1 MKKTA
6 TDALMLSKSGS
17 KSTTQTSSKPRGWL
31 ARLGP
36 GFITGA
42 SDDDSSGIATYS
54 QVGAQFGFGMLW
66 TMLFSYPLMAGIQ
79 EISAP
84 SVSGMLKKLAELGL
98 VTHHKYQGAT
108 LTDSGKRIA
117 LELIRHHRL
126 LETYLHQ
133 ALGYKLHE
141 VHAEAEKLEH
151 HISKD
156 FEARIS
162 EILGHPTHDPHGD
175 PIPTKDGQ
183 LPASASRPLTALFVG
198 EDAVIGR
205 IFEHHNSDFIQ
216 HLEQLGLTPGAAV
229 RVTAISQP
237 AGTLTL
243 KSSSKVHVLSLEAAG
258 KLYVTETSAN
268 TAV

>member
-1 MKKTA
+1 MRELLSPQIEDYLKRIHSLEQHGKVSTQA
-6 TDALMLSKSGS
+6 LADAL
-17 KSTTQTSSKPRGWL
+17 
-31 ARLGP
+31 
-36 GFITGA
+36 
-42 SDDDSSGIATYS
+42 
-54 QVGAQFGFGMLW
+54 
-66 TMLFSYPLMAGIQ
+66 

-84 SVSGMLKKLAELGL
+84 SVSGMLKKLSELGL

-141 VHAEAEKLEH
+141 VHAEAERLEH
-151 HISKD
+151 HISED

-162 EILGHPTHDPHGD
+162 EMLGHPTHDPHGD

-183 LPASASRPLTALFVG
+183 LPPSASRPLTALFVG

-205 IFEHHNSDFIQ
+205 IVEYRNSEFIQ
-216 HLEQLGLTPGAAV
+216 HLEQLGLTPGVTV
-229 RVTAISQP
+229 RVTEVSQA

-243 KSSSKVHVLSLEAAG
+243 QSGGQLHTLSLEAAQ
-258 KLYVTETSAN
+258 KLFVSAALEMTN
-268 TAV
+268 G

>member
-1 MKKTA
+1 MRELLSPQIEDYLKRIHSLEQHGKVSTQA
-6 TDALMLSKSGS
+6 LADAL
-17 KSTTQTSSKPRGWL
+17 
-31 ARLGP
+31 
-36 GFITGA
+36 
-42 SDDDSSGIATYS
+42 
-54 QVGAQFGFGMLW
+54 
-66 TMLFSYPLMAGIQ
+66 

-151 HISKD
+151 HISED

-183 LPASASRPLTALFVG
+183 LPASASRPLTELFVG
-198 EDAVIGR
+198 EDAIIGR
-205 IFEHHNSDFIQ
+205 IFEHHNTDFIQ
-216 HLEQLGLTPGAAV
+216 HLEQLGLTPGVAV
-229 RVTAISQP
+229 RITAISQP
-237 AGTLTL
+237 AGTLSLTANGL
-243 KSSSKVHVLSLEAAG
+243 VHTLSLEAAQ
-258 KLYVTETSAN
+258 KLYVA
-268 TAV
+268 ALKLHA